1 MTKNNIHD
9 FHIPVMGL
17 CYTIDS
23 PIKVARFGISSVVSI
38 IEDRLVEMMRRHYY
52 PTINAP
58 YKPIPNIDPDHRE
71 KRITDYL
78 NLMNKIVHEQIQKLK
93 DEAFEYG
100 SEIVKYFEML
110 PDDSYL
116 KKMYIEMVNCSNEIE
131 KKIKQAYLR
140 TQVIAGSIDVNIMT
154 KTDRDNRDKTGNIV
168 PNGSDAVAAL
178 RGYINSDLTNSSV
191 VFSAGLNPRLYIYL
205 ENFDAFDPDVNFN
218 FKKKV

>member
-1 MTKNNIHD
+1 MTKSNIHN

-58 YKPIPNIDPDHRE
+58 YEPIPHNDPDHRE

-140 TQVIAGSIDVNIMT
+140 THE
-154 KTDRDNRDKTGNIV
+154 
-168 PNGSDAVAAL
+168 
-178 RGYINSDLTNSSV
+178 
-191 VFSAGLNPRLYIYL
+191 FLNMP
-205 ENFDAFDPDVNFN
+205 V
-218 FKKKV
+218 